1 MAESQS
7 ILSQL
12 QQKKADIERQLCQ
25 LQGGMDELSGEE
37 YEEPEEEQNEEQ
49 EEYTK
54 EEDTKEEDTRE
65 EDTREE
71 DTREEDIKDE
81 PEEPVVADYKS
92 DNDDRLAKKIN
103 SIIDKKTIVRQC
115 QKKID
120 KLAFEVVS
128 HLNNLMD
135 NIDDLKEITKADL
148 QHLAAEYTDIMEE
161 FSHLYKDILEE
172 LPAGY
177 TLPKAF
183 IVKLEKTL
191 DQIEEDVNKY
201 L

>member
-12 QQKKADIERQLCQ
+12 QQKKADIEKQLCQ
-25 LQGGMDELSGEE
+25 LQGLDELSGEE
-37 YEEPEEEQNEEQ
+37 YEEQNEEPEEEQEEKQ

-65 EDTREE
+65 EDIKEE
-71 DTREEDIKDE
+71 S
-81 PEEPVVADYKS
+81 EEPVVADYKS
-92 DNDDRLAKKIN
+92 DNDDRLAKKIE
-103 SIIDKKTIVRQC
+103 SIIEKKTIVRKI
-115 QKKID
+115 QKKVD
-120 KLAFEVVS
+120 KLALEVVS

-135 NIDDLKEITKADL
+135 NLDDLKEITKADL
-148 QHLAAEYTDIMEE
+148 QHLATEYEELMQE
-161 FSHLYKDILEE
+161 FSLCYGDLLEE
-172 LPAGY
+172 LPDGY

-183 IVKLEKTL
+183 IVKLEKQL
-191 DQIEEDVNKY
+191 NQIEEDVNKY

>member
-12 QQKKADIERQLCQ
+12 QQKKADIEKQLAQ
-25 LQGGMDELSGEE
+25 LQGLDELSGEE
-37 YEEPEEEQNEEQ
+37 YEEQNEEPEEEQEEKQ

-65 EDTREE
+65 EDIKEE
-71 DTREEDIKDE
+71 S
-81 PEEPVVADYKS
+81 EEPVVADYKS
-92 DNDDRLAKKIN
+92 DNDDRLAKKIE
-103 SIIDKKTIVRQC
+103 SIIEKKTIVRKI
-115 QKKID
+115 QKKVD
-120 KLAFEVVS
+120 KLALEVVS

-135 NIDDLKEITKADL
+135 NLDDLKEITKADL
-148 QHLAAEYTDIMEE
+148 QHLATEYEELMQE
-161 FSHLYKDILEE
+161 FSLCYGDLLEE
-172 LPAGY
+172 LPDGY

-183 IVKLEKTL
+183 IVKLEKQL
-191 DQIEEDVNKY
+191 NQIEEDVNKY

>member
-25 LQGGMDELSGEE
+25 LQGLDELSGEE
-37 YEEPEEEQNEEQ
+37 YEEQNEEPEEEQEEKQ

-65 EDTREE
+65 EDIKEE
-71 DTREEDIKDE
+71 S
-81 PEEPVVADYKS
+81 EEPVVADYKS
-92 DNDDRLAKKIN
+92 DNDDRLAKKIE
-103 SIIDKKTIVRQC
+103 SIIEKKTIVRKI
-115 QKKID
+115 QKKVD
-120 KLAFEVVS
+120 KLALEVVS

-135 NIDDLKEITKADL
+135 NLDDLKEITKADL
-148 QHLAAEYTDIMEE
+148 QHLATEYEELMQE
-161 FSHLYKDILEE
+161 FSLCYGDLLEE
-172 LPAGY
+172 LPDGY

-183 IVKLEKTL
+183 IVKLEKQL
-191 DQIEEDVNKY
+191 NQIEEDVNKY

>member
-12 QQKKADIERQLCQ
+12 QQKKADIEKQLAQ
-25 LQGGMDELSGEE
+25 LQGLDELSGEE
-37 YEEPEEEQNEEQ
+37 YEEQNAEPEEEQEEKQ

-65 EDTREE
+65 EDIKEE
-71 DTREEDIKDE
+71 S
-81 PEEPVVADYKS
+81 EEPVVADYKS
-92 DNDDRLAKKIN
+92 DNDDRLAKKIE
-103 SIIDKKTIVRQC
+103 SIIEKKTIVRKI
-115 QKKID
+115 QKKVD
-120 KLAFEVVS
+120 KLALEVVS

-135 NIDDLKEITKADL
+135 NLDDLKEITKADL
-148 QHLAAEYTDIMEE
+148 QHLATEYEELMQE
-161 FSHLYKDILEE
+161 FSLCYGDLLEE
-172 LPAGY
+172 LPDGY

-183 IVKLEKTL
+183 IVKLEKQL
-191 DQIEEDVNKY
+191 NQIEEDVNKY